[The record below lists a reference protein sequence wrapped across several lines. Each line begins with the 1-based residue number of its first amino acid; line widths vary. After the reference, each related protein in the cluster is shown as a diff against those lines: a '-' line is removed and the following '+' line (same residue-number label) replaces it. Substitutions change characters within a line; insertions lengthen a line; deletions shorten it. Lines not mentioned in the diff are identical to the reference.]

1 MALAAPVAAAGLS
14 PVPRIGV
21 LGFGAASERRET
33 QRLAPGLTLTRIARE
48 GPWRLGL
55 LEVERG
61 ALNGRLR
68 VALSN
73 GRVAGRRTV
82 SAMARAQG
90 ALAAVNGGF
99 FASRGR
105 TNGDPVGAMLSGG
118 RLVSE
123 PVRGRSALLLPH
135 RAQERARIVRPAWR
149 GAVRFGGRRRA
160 LDGVERARGLVP
172 GCGGSGG
179 DRPTQRPSS
188 TLLCT
193 DKSELVLL
201 SRRFGARTGTPPG
214 GVEAVVVG
222 GEVRSV
228 RRRGNTAIP
237 PGGYVLS
244 GTGDAARFLAARAR
258 PGERP
263 ALRTDLMAA
272 GRRLDPE
279 QADLV
284 SGGPALLDRGRIR
297 IRERAEGVPRGASR
311 SRAPRTLAGVRAD
324 GTVLLVTID
333 GRQPGYSRGAT
344 LLESARVLRSLGARE
359 GLALDGGGSTTMVAG
374 SKLVGRPSD
383 GSQRP
388 VSDALVVT
396 R

>member
-1 MALAAPVAAAGLS
+1 VAAPVAAAGL
-14 PVPRIGV
+14 P
-21 LGFGAASERRET
+21 LGPGASGEGRET
-33 QRLAPGLTLTRIARE
+33 RRLAPGLTLTRIARE
-48 GPWRLGL
+48 GPWRVHVLAVDR
-55 LEVERG
+55 E
-61 ALNGRLR
+61 ALTGRLR
-68 VALSN
+68 VALSG
-73 GRVAGRRTV
+73 GRVAGRRTL
-82 SAMARAQG
+82 SGMARAEG

-99 FASRGR
+99 FAVRGR

-135 RAQERARIVRPAWR
+135 RTPEPVRVVRPGWR
-149 GAVRFGGRRRA
+149 GAVRLGGRRRA

-188 TLLCT
+188 TLLCS
-193 DKSELVLL
+193 DRSELVLL
-201 SRRFGARTGTPPG
+201 SRRFGARTGTPRG
-214 GVEAVVVG
+214 GVEAVVAD

-237 PGGYVLS
+237 RGGYVLS
-244 GTGDAARFLAARAR
+244 GTGDAARFLAAHAR
-258 PGERP
+258 PGRRP
-263 ALRTDLMAA
+263 EVRAELTA
-272 GRRLDPE
+272 GRRRLDPE
-279 QADLV
+279 RADLV
-284 SGGPALLDRGRIR
+284 SGGPALLRRGRIGV
-297 IRERAEGVPRGASR
+297 RERAEGIPRAAAR

-324 GTVLLVTID
+324 GTILLVTID
-333 GRQPGYSRGAT
+333 GRRPGYSRGAT

-374 SKLVGRPSD
+374 SRIVGRPSD
-383 GSQRP
+383 GAQRA
-388 VSDALVVT
+388 VGDALLVT

>member
-1 MALAAPVAAAGLS
+1 LAVAAPAAAAGLS
-14 PVPRIGV
+14 HVARIGV

-48 GPWRLGL
+48 GPLRLGV
-55 LEVERG
+55 LEVKRG
-61 ALNGRLR
+61 ALSGKLR
-68 VALSN
+68 VALSG

-105 TNGDPVGAMLSGG
+105 TNGDPVGAMISDGKV
-118 RLVSE
+118 VSE
-123 PVRGRSALLLPH
+123 PVRDRSALLIP
-135 RAQERARIVRPAWR
+135 RDAQERARVARPGWR
-149 GAVRFGGRRRA
+149 GAVRFGARRRG

-172 GCGGSGG
+172 GCGGFGG
-179 DRPTQRPSS
+179 DRPTQRPS
-188 TLLCT
+188 TALCT
-193 DKSELVLL
+193 DSSELVLL
-201 SRRFGARTGTPPG
+201 SRRFGTRTGTPPG
-214 GVEAVVVG
+214 GVEAVVTRGV
-222 GEVRSV
+222 VRSV
-228 RRRGNTAIP
+228 RRGGNASIP
-237 PGGYVLS
+237 HDGYVLS
-244 GTGDAARFLAARAR
+244 GTGDAARFLASHARAGRR
-258 PGERP
+258 PQ
-263 ALRTDLMAA
+263 LRADLTVS
-272 GRRLDPE
+272 GRRLDPGN
-279 QADLV
+279 ADLV
-284 SGGPALLDRGRIR
+284 SGGPALLSRGRIAT
-297 IRERAEGVPRGASR
+297 RERAEGLPSAFART
-311 SRAPRTLAGVRAD
+311 RAPRTLVGVRAD

-333 GRQPGYSRGAT
+333 GRRPGYSRGAT

>member
-1 MALAAPVAAAGLS
+1 MAAPVAAAGLP

-21 LGFGAASERRET
+21 LGSGAASERRET

-48 GPWRLGL
+48 GPWRLGV
-55 LEVERG
+55 LEVDRG
-61 ALNGRLR
+61 ALSGGLR
-68 VALSN
+68 VALS
-73 GRVAGRRTV
+73 GRRVAGRRTV
-82 SAMARAQG
+82 SAIARAER

-105 TNGDPVGAMLSGG
+105 TDGDPVGAMLSGG

-123 PVRGRSALLLPH
+123 PVRGRSALLFPH
-135 RAQERARIVRPAWR
+135 AAQEPVRVVRPGWH
-149 GAVRFGGRRRA
+149 GAVRLGGRRRA

-193 DKSELVLL
+193 DRSELVLI
-201 SRRFGARTGTPPG
+201 SRRFGSRTGTPRG

-222 GEVRSV
+222 GEVRTL

-237 PGGYVLS
+237 RGGYVLS
-244 GTGDAARFLAARAR
+244 GTGDAAGFLAAHAR
-258 PGERP
+258 PGRRP
-263 ALRTDLMAA
+263 ELRAELTA
-272 GRRLDPE
+272 GRRRLDPE
-279 QADLV
+279 REDLV
-284 SGGPALLDRGRIR
+284 SGGPALIERGRIHV
-297 IRERAEGVPRGASR
+297 RERAEGVPRAASR

-333 GRQPGYSRGAT
+333 GRRPRYSRGAT
-344 LLESARVLRSLGARE
+344 LIESARILRSLGARE

-374 SKLVGRPSD
+374 SRVVGRPSE
-383 GSQRP
+383 GAQRA

>member
-1 MALAAPVAAAGLS
+1 LALAAPVAAAGLS

-61 ALNGRLR
+61 ALSGRLR

-149 GAVRFGGRRRA
+149 GAVRLGGRRRA

-244 GTGDAARFLAARAR
+244 GTGDAARFLAAS
-258 PGERP
+258 ERP

-374 SKLVGRPSD
+374 SKVVGRPSD